1 MPLSLLRKPK
11 QFVAD
16 NIKPGFHDK
25 RLASL
30 ENLRLEKV
38 LKRKNPYLFRA
49 KAVTGAPDLVR
60 QVLDAHLSSN
70 EETLFGEFLE
80 SLAIFVCAEKF
91 GGTKSTSEGIDL
103 EFSHDSTRYAVSIKS
118 GPHWGNSRQ
127 ISKMVTDFDRIK
139 RIAGHRASI
148 VCVNGCC
155 YGQDGTPHKEKG
167 YLKLCGQDFWFLISG
182 EHNMYK
188 EVIEPLGFQARMR
201 CDEFNEAYGRVLT
214 RFTQNFTEHFCL
226 EDGALDWD
234 KLVELNSASKSN
246 WQP

>member
-1 MPLSLLRKPK
+1 MSLLRKTK

-70 EETLFGEFLE
+70 EETLFGESLE

-91 GGTKSTSEGIDL
+91 GGTISTSEGIDL
-103 EFSHDSTRYAVSIKS
+103 EFSHDSTRYAC
-118 GPHWGNSRQ
+118 R
-127 ISKMVTDFDRIK
+127 SK
-139 RIAGHRASI
+139 AA
-148 VCVNGCC
+148 
-155 YGQDGTPHKEKG
+155 
-167 YLKLCGQDFWFLISG
+167 LIG
-182 EHNMYK
+182 
-188 EVIEPLGFQARMR
+188 VILAR
-201 CDEFNEAYGRVLT
+201 
-214 RFTQNFTEHFCL
+214 
-226 EDGALDWD
+226 
-234 KLVELNSASKSN
+234 SAKWLQTSTV
-246 WQP
+246 

>member
-1 MPLSLLRKPK
+1 MSLLEKTK
-11 QFVAD
+11 QYVAE
-16 NIKPGFHDK
+16 NIKPTFHDK

-30 ENLRLEKV
+30 EGLRLKTV

-49 KAVTGAPDLVR
+49 KAVTSAPELIR
-60 QVLDAHLSSN
+60 QILDAHLSSN

-80 SLAIFVCAEKF
+80 SMAIFVCSEKF
-91 GGTKSTSEGIDL
+91 GGVKSTSEGIDL
-103 EFSHDSTRYAVSIKS
+103 EFSRDSVRYAVSIKS
-118 GPHWGNSRQ
+118 GPNWGNSRQ
-127 ISKMVTDFDRIK
+127 ISKMITDFDRIK

-155 YGQDGTPHKEKG
+155 YGQDGTPNKEKG
-167 YLKLCGQDFWFLISG
+167 YIKLCGQDFWNLISG
-182 EHNMYK
+182 EVDMYK
-188 EVIEPLGFQARMR
+188 EIVEPLGFQARAR

-214 RFTQNFTEHFCL
+214 KFTHSFTDEFCL
-226 EDGALDWD
+226 EDGGLNWN